1 MLDANCGY
9 SSHRAIQFAR
19 QVEEYDIYCLEEPVA
34 PHDYD
39 GMKKVAEKTVIP
51 LASGENEYTRWG
63 FRELIDTGAVPILN
77 PAPFLMGGVT
87 EFLKTAALSQ
97 AHCLELAPHG
107 DQTINV
113 SLGAAVGN
121 VSYIEYYPPEYDQVW
136 HEAFSHSLEIDREG
150 RLQPPERPGI
160 GFEPDYRVLDRFR
173 II

>member
-1 MLDANCGY
+1 M
-9 SSHRAIQFAR
+9 
-19 QVEEYDIYCLEEPVA
+19 A

>member
-1 MLDANCGY
+1 
-9 SSHRAIQFAR
+9 
-19 QVEEYDIYCLEEPVA
+19 
-34 PHDYD
+34 
-39 GMKKVAEKTVIP
+39 
-51 LASGENEYTRWG
+51 
-63 FRELIDTGAVPILN
+63 
-77 PAPFLMGGVT
+77 MGGVT